1 MVEEVEVEGSKT
13 HRETQCVSLNSDAQ
27 LLFTL
32 PLAHSCCNR
41 SDDANVD
48 CLMGVVAFVVSS
60 NVSLAT
66 TSVALDPAF
75 TIN

>member
-41 SDDANVD
+41 SADTNVD
-48 CLMGVVAFVVSS
+48 CLMGV
-60 NVSLAT
+60 
-66 TSVALDPAF
+66 
-75 TIN
+75 